1 MSVQRRLLHWTRAVN
16 HGSPLSKH
24 PRLDLPAPT
33 SPEPLGL
40 SRDMQRVSLDPKTYP
55 VGTTRNWNINRPSL
69 TATPLGPNNARLTP
83 QAVPPQVWRT
93 VVDNPKLALRLGL
106 THRTPIPN
114 QRKTSPPW
122 SFFPLIS
129 VEAVSCVCEGIP
141 ECFTA
146 DDIKRLVPFD
156 PTRYIGSHPV
166 VEGYPLRQP
175 ISRNQI

>member
-114 QRKTSPPW
+114 TRRTPPLSIFQPNFRRSGVLCLWWHPWLLHSRRYKTPCTLW
-122 SFFPLIS
+122 SNTIYWEPSCSRRLAPTS
-129 VEAVSCVCEGIP
+129 LVS
-141 ECFTA
+141 
-146 DDIKRLVPFD
+146 
-156 PTRYIGSHPV
+156 
-166 VEGYPLRQP
+166 
-175 ISRNQI
+175 